1 VPIVV
6 VRERDGDKEKERG
19 RAKQLF
25 VVVRIAYPSKVA
37 RSPLQTQ
44 KKANCSEKFVFVVAA
59 SSSSPYSF
67 FSLFFFTAFLG
78 RRCHFWRACVCVGT
92 SVPKES
98 EMLSES

>member
-6 VRERDGDKEKERG
+6 VRERDTDKGKERG

-37 RSPLQTQ
+37 RSPLQTK

-59 SSSSPYSF
+59 SSSSSPYSF
-67 FSLFFFTAFLG
+67 FSLLFLPLFLEG
-78 RRCHFWRACVCVGT
+78 VAISGALVCV
-92 SVPKES
+92 
-98 EMLSES
+98 